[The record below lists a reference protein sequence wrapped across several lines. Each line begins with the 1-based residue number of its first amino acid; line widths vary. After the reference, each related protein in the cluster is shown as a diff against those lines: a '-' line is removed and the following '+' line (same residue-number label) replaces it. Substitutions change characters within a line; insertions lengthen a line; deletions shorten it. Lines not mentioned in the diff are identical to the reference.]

1 MAHVL
6 PYLIIAAGVFLGAIV
21 QGLAG
26 FAFSAVAGALLL
38 HVRPPTEAVPLMMV
52 CSVIVQLATL
62 AMLRRTMQW
71 RGSVALIA
79 GGAVGLLPA
88 LYLLHH
94 IDTFS
99 FRIGFGLFIAGYAAY
114 MSLRYGGYQLAT
126 FAGIRALLR
135 PGPVAAPALSADGL
149 GSSPRP
155 ASALPGSAVPSLR
168 KWSDTA
174 VGFASGLVGGLT
186 AMPGALPTIWCDL
199 QGLSKDQQRGLVQ
212 PFIATMQ
219 CIALLLLLSHRD
231 IPVRV
236 MTDMLITLPALALG
250 SAVGTILFMRVD
262 DRLFKR
268 VVLVTLFVAGLAL
281 AIPE

>member
-1 MAHVL
+1 MTDVL

-71 RGSVALIA
+71 RGSAALIG
-79 GGAVGLLPA
+79 GGAIGLLPA

-94 IDTFS
+94 VNTFS

-114 MSLRYGGYQLAT
+114 MSLRCSGYQIAT
-126 FAGIRALLR
+126 FAGMRGLLR
-135 PGPVAAPALSADGL
+135 PEPIAAPALRADSL
-149 GSSPRP
+149 RLSPPP
-155 ASALPGSAVPSLR
+155 APAALDSVVPRLR

-174 VGFASGLVGGLT
+174 LGFASGLVGGLT

-199 QGLSKDQQRGLVQ
+199 RGLPKDQQRGLVQ

-250 SAVGTILFMRVD
+250 SAVGTMLFMRVD
-262 DRLFKR
+262 DLLFKR
-268 VVLVTLFVAGLAL
+268 VVLATLFVAGLAL
-281 AIPE
+281 AI

>member
-1 MAHVL
+1 MTDML
-6 PYLIIAAGVFLGAIV
+6 PYLIIAAGAFFGAIV

-62 AMLRRTMQW
+62 VMLRRTMQW
-71 RGSVALIA
+71 RGSAALIG
-79 GGAVGLLPA
+79 GGALGLLPA

-94 IDTFS
+94 VNTFS
-99 FRIGFGLFIAGYAAY
+99 FRIGFGLFIAAYAAY
-114 MSLRYGGYQLAT
+114 MSWKCSGYQSSA
-126 FAGIRALLR
+126 FAGVRAMLS
-135 PGPVAAPALSADGL
+135 PGPMVAPALRAESA
-149 GSSPRP
+149 SASPRP
-155 ASALPGSAVPSLR
+155 AAGMPRSVLPTLR
-168 KWSDTA
+168 KWSDTGL
-174 VGFASGLVGGLT
+174 GFASGLVGGLT

-231 IPVRV
+231 IPVQV
-236 MTDMLITLPALALG
+236 MTDILITLPALALG
-250 SAVGTILFMRVD
+250 SALGTMLFMRVD
-262 DRLFKR
+262 DLLFKR
-268 VVLVTLFVAGLAL
+268 IVLATLFVAGVAL
-281 AIPE
+281 AI

>member
-1 MAHVL
+1 MTDVL

-62 AMLRRTMQW
+62 TMLRRTMQW
-71 RGSVALIA
+71 RGSAALIG
-79 GGAVGLLPA
+79 GGAIGLLPA

-94 IDTFS
+94 VNTFS

-114 MSLRYGGYQLAT
+114 MSWRCSGYQIAT
-126 FAGIRALLR
+126 FAGIRTLPRAEA
-135 PGPVAAPALSADGL
+135 VAAPALLADSL
-149 GSSPRP
+149 RLSSPAARH
-155 ASALPGSAVPSLR
+155 SLVPRLR

-174 VGFASGLVGGLT
+174 LGFASGLVGGLT

-199 QGLSKDQQRGLVQ
+199 RGLPKDQQRGLVQ

-250 SAVGTILFMRVD
+250 SAVGTMLFMRVD
-262 DRLFKR
+262 DLLFKR
-268 VVLVTLFVAGLAL
+268 VVLATLFVAGLAL
-281 AIPE
+281 AI